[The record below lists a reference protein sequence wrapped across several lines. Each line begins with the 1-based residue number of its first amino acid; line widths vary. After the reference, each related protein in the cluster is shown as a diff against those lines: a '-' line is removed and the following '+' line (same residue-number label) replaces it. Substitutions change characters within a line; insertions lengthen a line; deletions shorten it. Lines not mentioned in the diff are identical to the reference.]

1 MRQQMSGEH
10 LAEHFVGHRRVSSA
24 PHVVAEL
31 RLDHCHGGFDVRP
44 LVVVLEKRLG
54 YDWASAS
61 NPWEW
66 TYGGKRLD
74 EIRAEIEE
82 RAD

>member
-1 MRQQMSGEH
+1 
-10 LAEHFVGHRRVSSA
+10 
-24 PHVVAEL
+24 
-31 RLDHCHGGFDVRP
+31 
-44 LVVVLEKRLG
+44 VVVLEKGLG

-61 NPWEW
+61 GPWEW